1 MTKMEQIL
9 TKGYIYTSLSRKKRK
24 EKSIYPDTRSRLAKS
39 LNFNQSL
46 AFWIYTPE
54 LQYSLSALFCWASGK
69 DFICILPKK
78 ESIIQR
84 RSAWQTVVCSSKTC
98 KNLNLAD
105 KERERDVGVRECATC
120 VGVLQTLNHRY
131 LL

>member
-1 MTKMEQIL
+1 MTKMEQIH
-9 TKGYIYTSLSRKKRK
+9 KGIYLYIIEQKKRK
-24 EKSIYPDTRSRLAKS
+24 EKSIYPDTRSHLAKS
-39 LNFNQSL
+39 SNFNQSP
-46 AFWIYTPE
+46 AFWIYTPVR
-54 LQYSLSALFCWASGK
+54 QYSLSALFCWVSGK